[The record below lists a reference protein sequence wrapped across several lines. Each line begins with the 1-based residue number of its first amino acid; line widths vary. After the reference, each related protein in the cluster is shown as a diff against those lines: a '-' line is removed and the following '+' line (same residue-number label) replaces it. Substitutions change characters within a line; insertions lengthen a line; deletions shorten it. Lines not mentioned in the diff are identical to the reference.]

1 VEFLRKLKRY
11 KEEGRNIVYT
21 DETYL
26 HSSHTV
32 PKSWNDYTSNTLKS
46 PVAKGRRLIV
56 VHAGDSK
63 GLVKNGLLIFKSG
76 LKSGD
81 CQDDMND
88 KNYTKWL
95 QEKLIP
101 NLEPN
106 SVVVIDNASYHNV
119 TVEPNPNFNWR
130 KKDIQ
135 KWLNERNIFFDFSE
149 TKPEVYEKIK
159 TPKPNRQVYA
169 IDKLLS
175 EHGHSVLRLPPY
187 HPELNPIELI
197 WVLVKNY
204 VAAHNVTFNLDDV
217 WKIAVDKFNNVKM
230 EEWKKI
236 CDHVTKIEDD
246 YLQREHIVDEVQELI
261 IRVGYDTDS
270 STDFFSE
277 SEDEVV
283 ATQGDDDLGCQ
294 PLL

>member
-63 GLVKNGLLIFKSG
+63 GFVKNGLLIFKSG

-159 TPKPNRQVYA
+159 IPKPNRQVYA

-187 HPELNPIELI
+187 HPELI
-197 WVLVKNY
+197 
-204 VAAHNVTFNLDDV
+204 
-217 WKIAVDKFNNVKM
+217 
-230 EEWKKI
+230 
-236 CDHVTKIEDD
+236 
-246 YLQREHIVDEVQELI
+246 
-261 IRVGYDTDS
+261 
-270 STDFFSE
+270 
-277 SEDEVV
+277 
-283 ATQGDDDLGCQ
+283 
-294 PLL
+294 

>member
-1 VEFLRKLKRY
+1 
-11 KEEGRNIVYT
+11 
-21 DETYL
+21 
-26 HSSHTV
+26 
-32 PKSWNDYTSNTLKS
+32 
-46 PVAKGRRLIV
+46 
-56 VHAGDSK
+56 
-63 GLVKNGLLIFKSG
+63 
-76 LKSGD
+76 
-81 CQDDMND
+81 
-88 KNYTKWL
+88 
-95 QEKLIP
+95 
-101 NLEPN
+101 LE
-106 SVVVIDNASYHNV
+106 
-119 TVEPNPNFNWR
+119 
-130 KKDIQ
+130 KKDMQ

-159 TPKPNRQVYA
+159 IPKPNRQVYA

-230 EEWKKI
+230 EESKKN